1 MGFLLHKS
9 IYVGLERLDAL
20 GADILTVESNDIL
33 GAVTEDTSG
42 LIFFHHNAGAVDID
56 LETVALCDVKRTTKL
71 DGEDNAAQL
80 VDFTYDT
87 GRFHKFH
94 PFPADQVF
102 LQRAKSADYC
112 NKLILLQRQNLSIC
126 KYSLFVVFF
135 VVKRGVCY
143 KKHHKTSKIYIFLQ
157 LQNGLKT
164 ELKGV

>member
-1 MGFLLHKS
+1 MGFLLHKL

-42 LIFFHHNAGAVDID
+42 LIFFHHNAGAVDIN

-71 DGEDNAAQL
+71 DGEDDASQL

-126 KYSLFVVFF
+126 KYSLFVVF
-135 VVKRGVCY
+135 
-143 KKHHKTSKIYIFLQ
+143 L
-157 LQNGLKT
+157 L
-164 ELKGV
+164 

>member
-1 MGFLLHKS
+1 MQYTQTAMGFLLHKS

-71 DGEDNAAQL
+71 DGEDNASQL
-80 VDFTYDT
+80 VNFTYDT

-112 NKLILLQRQNLSIC
+112 NKFILLQRQNLSIC
-126 KYSLFVVFF
+126 KYSLFVVF
-135 VVKRGVCY
+135 
-143 KKHHKTSKIYIFLQ
+143 L
-157 LQNGLKT
+157 L
-164 ELKGV
+164 

>member
-71 DGEDNAAQL
+71 DGEDNASQL

-102 LQRAKSADYC
+102 LQRAKVPITVTNLFYYKDKICQYANVHFLLVFYC
-112 NKLILLQRQNLSIC
+112 VDGRLLQKVS
-126 KYSLFVVFF
+126 
-135 VVKRGVCY
+135 
-143 KKHHKTSKIYIFLQ
+143 
-157 LQNGLKT
+157 
-164 ELKGV
+164 

>member
-1 MGFLLHKS
+1 MQYTQTAMGFLLHKS

-71 DGEDNAAQL
+71 DGEDNASQL

-94 PFPADQVF
+94 PFPVDQVF
-102 LQRAKSADYC
+102 QDRVGRHRSLQQSLFYYKEKICQYADVHFMLLFC
-112 NKLILLQRQNLSIC
+112 CEEGRLLQ
-126 KYSLFVVFF
+126 KV
-135 VVKRGVCY
+135 
-143 KKHHKTSKIYIFLQ
+143 T
-157 LQNGLKT
+157 
-164 ELKGV
+164 